1 MIDQQEKRDS
11 VIESVVSTFI
21 ETARPVSSA
30 HVART
35 CGLDLSPASIRSIMK
50 ELEDDGFLK
59 QPHTSAGRL
68 PTIKCYRYYVKYIM
82 PGIAAGD
89 SVLHEAKSLVE
100 NVLREHDA
108 EMFMGHIA
116 KVLSEVTD
124 LIGVAM
130 SPSFERGIFDR
141 LEIISMGGSTYL
153 VVISLKSGIVKTINL
168 AVDRIIPRTKIHETG
183 RYITE
188 RLHGLTIAD
197 IKKTIGSR
205 LQGASS
211 GDKSLFDVILNNR
224 KDIFNFADDNILHIS
239 GLSRLL
245 GHPEF
250 APADSTL
257 KLVDLFEHKNEI
269 AKVLDHTVYR
279 DDDVN
284 IHIGGSGPWG
294 STPPLSLVSAVYRME
309 NASGVVAVIG
319 PVRIHYPRLS
329 AIVRYTAEV
338 ASSYFS
344 QS

>member
-1 MIDQQEKRDS
+1 MVDQREKRDR
-11 VIESVVSTFI
+11 VIENVISSFI

-35 CGLDLSPASIRSIMK
+35 CGLGLSPASIRSIMK
-50 ELEDDGFLK
+50 ELEDDGFLT

-68 PTIKCYRYYVKYIM
+68 PTIKCYRYYVTYIM
-82 PGIAAGD
+82 PGIDTSD
-89 SVLHEAKSLVE
+89 SSLCEAKILVE

-108 EMFMGHIA
+108 EMFMGHISQ
-116 KVLSEVTD
+116 VLSEVTD
-124 LIGVAM
+124 LIGIAM

-141 LEIISMGGSTYL
+141 LEIVSMGASAYL
-153 VVISLKSGIVKTINL
+153 LVISLKSGIVKTINL
-168 AVDRIIPRTKIHETG
+168 TINRIIPRVKIHETA
-183 RYITE
+183 RFITE
-188 RLHGLTIAD
+188 RLHGLTITE

-205 LQGASS
+205 LKGASG
-211 GDKSLFDVILNNR
+211 GDKSLFDVILSRR
-224 KDIFNFADDNILHIS
+224 KDIFNFTDDNMLHIS

-250 APADSTL
+250 ALTDSTL
-257 KLVDLFEHKNEI
+257 KLVDLLEHKDEI

-279 DDDVN
+279 DEDVN

-294 STPPLSLVSAVYRME
+294 SSPPLSLVSAVYRTG
-309 NASGVVAVIG
+309 NACGAVAVIG
-319 PVRIHYPRLS
+319 PVRIHYPRLT

-338 ASSYFS
+338 ASSFFS